1 MIVIVVAREPIRM
14 HAVWRLECM
23 HMMTLDHVVRS
34 LTHLALVMHVLW
46 AHIHHCFMGLRWS
59 KLSNF
64 GLVWIFITQYY
75 SVDWI
80 LSLSV
85 FISSRICKL
94 IFFVKHIIV
103 RGSLFLISL

>member
-1 MIVIVVAREPIRM
+1 MVVIVVAREPIWM

-23 HMMTLDHVVRS
+23 HVVALTHIAWS

-46 AHIHHCFMGLRWS
+46 AHIHHCFVGLRWS

-75 SVDWI
+75 SVYWI

-85 FISSRICKL
+85 FISSSIGKL
-94 IFFVKHIIV
+94 IIFIKHIIV